1 MEIKNFLVFFGKFHA
16 VGAVEDHLDVGEG
29 ICLCVFVFLVAY
41 KRKQLRC
48 GRWVVYNIRRFYE

>member
-1 MEIKNFLVFFGKFHA
+1 MEVKNFLVFFGKFHA

-41 KRKQLRC
+41 KREQLR
-48 GRWVVYNIRRFYE
+48 V